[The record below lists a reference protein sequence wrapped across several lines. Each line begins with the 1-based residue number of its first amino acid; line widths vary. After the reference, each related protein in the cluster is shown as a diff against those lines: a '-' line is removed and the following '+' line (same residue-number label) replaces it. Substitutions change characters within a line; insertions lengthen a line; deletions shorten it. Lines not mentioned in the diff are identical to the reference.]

1 MKMPV
6 LFVGHGTPMNAI
18 RPNAFRSKWESL
30 GRHLPRPS
38 SILCIS
44 AHWET
49 RGTYVTA
56 SDSPETIHD
65 FYGFPK
71 ALFDVR
77 YPAPGDPALAARVAA
92 LVTSERV
99 RLDPGRG
106 LDHGSWAVLI
116 AMYPRADIPVVQ
128 LSIDTSRPGAE
139 HVALA
144 RQLAPLRDEGVLI
157 VGSGNIGA
165 ANVTRTAGKG
175 LGVLTLLL
183 DAAKGF
189 VPVWLAGRHGGRTRT
204 GILEAIASG
213 RAPLV
218 VARIADRHEVDL
230 DVGPAHPGGTAQ
242 EGAGLGELA
251 DGGREAHRHQR
262 TVAGCEGRA
271 LADPV
276 RGAVLAEQHP
286 RGDGRQHDH
295 HHKQSGI
302 DGFVIFTYN

>member
-157 VGSGNIGA
+157 VGSGNIVHNLA
-165 ANVTRTAGKG
+165 
-175 LGVLTLLL
+175 LL
-183 DAAKGF
+183 DYRD
-189 VPVWLAGRHGGRTRT
+189 LA
-204 GILEAIASG
+204 
-213 RAPLV
+213 P
-218 VARIADRHEVDL
+218 
-230 DVGPAHPGGTAQ
+230 
-242 EGAGLGELA
+242 
-251 DGGREAHRHQR
+251 REW
-262 TVAGCEGRA
+262 A
-271 LADPV
+271 LAADDAIRSLVAERRLDDLAAWPARPEARLAAPTAEHYLPLLYPV
-276 RGAVLAEQHP
+276 ALQQADERSAFFNVAVLGSISMSSVLIGAPGEA
-286 RGDGRQHDH
+286 
-295 HHKQSGI
+295 
-302 DGFVIFTYN
+302 